1 MNNSFFLVITI
12 SHISLSLTLYFLYF
26 MHVCGSRDLHQRP
39 AFVVIFDLSSGRG
52 GGVPFQSS
60 HPHRK
65 VKVDPLAVTGRFEE
79 REGNNI
85 PRTVEREA
93 RF

>member
-1 MNNSFFLVITI
+1 M
-12 SHISLSLTLYFLYF
+12 
-26 MHVCGSRDLHQRP
+26 
-39 AFVVIFDLSSGRG
+39 VIFDLSSGRG